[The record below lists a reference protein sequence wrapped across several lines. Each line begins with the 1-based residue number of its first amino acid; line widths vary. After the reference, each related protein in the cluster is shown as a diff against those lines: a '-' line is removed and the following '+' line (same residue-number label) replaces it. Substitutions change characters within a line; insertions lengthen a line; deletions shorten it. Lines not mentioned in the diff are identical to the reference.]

1 MIKCLVSKGIVLCS
15 TTDIFD
21 SSEQETIYNW
31 LNNKNYEY
39 IVLLKSEEDIPKY
52 FPQFKSINEIRTRL
66 NNREEL
72 VQITLKE

>member
-1 MIKCLVSKGIVLCS
+1 MIKCLVLKGIVLCS

-52 FPQFKSINEIRTRL
+52 FPQFKSINEIRTKL